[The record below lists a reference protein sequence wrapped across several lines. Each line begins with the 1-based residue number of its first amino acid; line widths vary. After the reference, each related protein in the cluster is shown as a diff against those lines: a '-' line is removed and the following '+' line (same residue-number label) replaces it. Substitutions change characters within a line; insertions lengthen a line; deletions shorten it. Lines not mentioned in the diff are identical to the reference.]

1 MLAIAG
7 GKGGVGKTT
16 TTLGLAAALPG
27 RPLVVDADRDM
38 PDLHALAGVAR
49 ADPDNAANSGSD
61 AASPDPIERTCFAAD
76 HACHV
81 LPAPTTEAPRGDRRL
96 AQVHS
101 VWTDRETDDCPTTPI
116 LIDTPAGAGADAA
129 APLRAAD
136 GVVLVSTACAPALR
150 DAAKT
155 ASMARAVGTPV
166 VGAVLTR
173 TTVRPPKAADLLGC
187 QLLGAVPEVT
197 GRPLDDRRVRER
209 YDAAASALREA
220 V

>member
-16 TTLGLAAALPG
+16 SALGLAAALPG

-38 PDLHALAGVAR
+38 PDLHALAAVPR
-49 ADPDNAANSGSD
+49 VESTDDADVVDRIRYSD
-61 AASPDPIERTCFAAD
+61 EHDCRI
-76 HACHV
+76 
-81 LPAPTTEAPRGDRRL
+81 LPAPTDDAVETANWLARIRSTWEAD
-96 AQVHS
+96 
-101 VWTDRETDDCPTTPI
+101 DREPDTSPWI
-116 LIDTPAGAGADAA
+116 LIDTPAGAGVDAA
-129 APLRAAD
+129 IPLRAAD

-166 VGAVLTR
+166 VGAILVR
-173 TTVRPPKAADLLGC
+173 TSARPPNATDLLGC
-187 QLLGAVPEVT
+187 PLLAVVPESVD
-197 GRPLDDRRVRER
+197 RPLADRRVRDR
-209 YDAAASALREA
+209 YDAAARALEGGTET